1 MTEAAFAIAAVLV
14 LFLVAIPTTTIGAK
28 LLLVAQRRRA
38 PEITSYGSTRGYLY
52 VTAPVLLPCLWVVS
66 AALHQSEPGGA
77 LAACLEHHLFGSIC
91 IGALSLAVVIT
102 LGAGAAAVRVP
113 GMKGPTRPT
122 TDAARRQQDRA
133 ESCSAKDPLLR
144 SWVSRIVVVDGDAP
158 AACVRGLV
166 RPRIELS
173 AAFLSHIDDD
183 MLRAVLLHEIEHVVC
198 CDPLRGFLAEVAM
211 RLNPLGF
218 LLRAEFAR
226 WRLAREVACDRHA
239 ITLGADRAALAE
251 ALVSGARFPGG
262 MSVAP
267 GVHSSERDALE
278 LRVRLLL
285 EDSGPACACGSR
297 RGVFGALAI
306 VVVIAAAPHV
316 LGSEPLD
323 SFHLAVDRTAHRV
336 LE

>member
-1 MTEAAFAIAAVLV
+1 MSEAAFAIATLFV
-14 LFLVAIPTTTIGAK
+14 LFVVAIPATTVAAK
-28 LLLVAQRRRA
+28 LLLMAQRRRA

-77 LAACLEHHLFGSIC
+77 FAACLDDHLFGSIC
-91 IGALSLAVVIT
+91 IGALSLAMLIT
-102 LGAGAAAVRVP
+102 LGAGVVAVRVP
-113 GMKGPTRPT
+113 GVRGAYGPT
-122 TDAARRQQDRA
+122 TDAARTQQDRVDR
-133 ESCSAKDPLLR
+133 CSATDGLLR
-144 SWVSRIVVVDGDAP
+144 QWATRIVVVDGHAP

-173 AAFLSHIDDD
+173 ATYLARIDDD

-198 CDPLRGFLAEVAM
+198 GDPLRGFLAEVAM

-262 MSVAP
+262 VSVAP

-285 EDSGPACACGSR
+285 EDGGPACACGSR

-306 VVVIAAAPHV
+306 VVVVAAAPHV

-323 SFHLAVDRTAHRV
+323 SFHLAVDQTAHRV